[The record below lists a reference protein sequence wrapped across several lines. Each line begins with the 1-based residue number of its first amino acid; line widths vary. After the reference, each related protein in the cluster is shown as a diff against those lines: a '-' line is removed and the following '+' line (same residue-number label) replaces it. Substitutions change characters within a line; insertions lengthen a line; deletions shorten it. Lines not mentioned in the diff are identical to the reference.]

1 MRRDV
6 AVDDLVARC
15 LDGRATDDDVRQ
27 LAVRLE
33 ADPEFRIEWLQ
44 LAIVDE
50 ALREMAEPPAGGD
63 ASLPEKAQGPAS
75 WAGAIRLHAGAGTR
89 GDGLLKIPT
98 SLLIGFSGIALGMVL
113 VSAVWAFV
121 GGDSMPARRI
131 LFEDFERASAP
142 AVDGPPVAAGTWGGD
157 FSELAGLQNG
167 VAPASGDR
175 MLRFIRDHYVGKSK
189 QQAWSCDVHRL
200 VDLRPYRQQ
209 SGSSEMIVRMTAKF
223 NAAVPEGAVH
233 ERFRISGFA
242 LDAETATNGCLRN
255 PLNLYNKSLASAS
268 SQVLGLDSDPRSW
281 QPASA
286 ELRLPPGTDFVL
298 VHVGVYK
305 DPPELTA
312 PTPFGGHYC
321 DDVRVVLV
329 QQAVAP

>member
-131 LFEDFERASAP
+131 LVEDFEQAAAP
-142 AVDGPPVAAGTWGGD
+142 AVDGPPLAAGTWGGD
-157 FSELAGLQNG
+157 ISELVGPQNG
-167 VAPASGDR
+167 VVPASGDR
-175 MLRFIRDHYVGKSK
+175 MLRFVRDHYVGKSK
-189 QQAWSCDVHRL
+189 EQAWSCDVHRL
-200 VDLRPYRQQ
+200 VDLRPYRQHF
-209 SGSSEMIVRMTAKF
+209 GGGDTIVRMTARF
-223 NAAVPEGAVH
+223 NAAVTERDVH

-242 LDAETATNGCLRN
+242 LDAQTATNGCLRN
-255 PLNLYNKSLASAS
+255 PLNLHNKSLAFAS
-268 SQVLGLDSDPRSW
+268 SQILGLDGDPQSW
-281 QPASA
+281 QSASA
-286 ELRLPPGTDFVL
+286 ELRVPAGTDFIL
-298 VHVGVYK
+298 VHAGVYK

-329 QQAVAP
+329 HQAAVP